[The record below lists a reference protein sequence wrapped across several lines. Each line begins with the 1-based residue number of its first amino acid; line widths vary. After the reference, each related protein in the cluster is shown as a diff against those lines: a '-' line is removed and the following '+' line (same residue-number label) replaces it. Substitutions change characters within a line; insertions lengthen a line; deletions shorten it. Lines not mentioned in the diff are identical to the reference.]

1 MNDGTTDS
9 EEAIVTTNVIN
20 INDLPSATVQ
30 TVSADEDIDKTI
42 ILAATDVDGDT
53 LSYKISTLP
62 ANGYLF
68 QTSDGTTR
76 GDTIISTL
84 TTVSDTLQRVIYIS
98 AQDGYGD
105 GHGNFGFKANDG
117 TVDSEET
124 TVTVNVA
131 PKVEDREAI
140 PQTIS
145 ATEDTD
151 VTITLIGADKDG
163 DPLTYK
169 ITTLPA
175 NGNLFE
181 TNDGMTRG
189 DSIASVPTTISG
201 PVHRIIYISAKDGNG
216 DGHGNFGFKVNDG
229 TADGNEAIVTIN
241 VNAVNDPPTPITI
254 ISPADSTEIV
264 ITINNKDTSRVVF
277 DWTYSN
283 DVEDD
288 ELTYLFEY
296 ELKMVN
302 INNETINYY
311 DGKDLLYPGLTVT
324 YSEILENLDQFLS
337 AGGIITWSVDVT
349 DGIDTVFSMD
359 ERVIF
364 VIGKYA
370 ALAVDETTI
379 PNEYS
384 LNQNYP
390 NPFNPT
396 TRIQYSLPKAGL
408 VQMSIYTLMGQK
420 IATLVNR
427 NMDAGQYIIPWH
439 AMDDQGRKVPSGI
452 YFYTLESG
460 SYRAIKKLVLL
471 K

>member
-1 MNDGTTDS
+1 
-9 EEAIVTTNVIN
+9 
-20 INDLPSATVQ
+20 
-30 TVSADEDIDKTI
+30 
-42 ILAATDVDGDT
+42 VDGDT

-68 QTSDGTTR
+68 QTSDGSTR
-76 GDTIISTL
+76 GDTIISTP

-117 TVDSEET
+117 TADSEET

-140 PQTIS
+140 PQTVS

-163 DPLTYK
+163 DPLTFK
-169 ITTLPA
+169 ITTLPV

-181 TNDGMTRG
+181 TSDGLTRG
-189 DSIASVPTTISG
+189 NTITSVPTTISG
-201 PVHRIIYISAKDGNG
+201 PVHRVIYLSAKDGNG

-229 TADGNEAIVTIN
+229 TADGYEAIVTIN

-254 ISPADSTEIV
+254 INPADSSEIT

-277 DWTYSN
+277 DWTNSI
-283 DVEDD
+283 DVENN
-288 ELTYLFEY
+288 ELTYLFEF

-302 INNETINYY
+302 INNETISYY
-311 DGKDLLYPGLTVT
+311 YGRDLLYPGLIIT
-324 YSEILENLDQFLS
+324 YSDILENLDQFLS
-337 AGGIITWSVDVT
+337 PGGIITWSVDVT
-349 DGIDTVFSMD
+349 DGIDTVYAQE

-379 PNEYS
+379 PDEYS

-408 VQMSIYTLMGQK
+408 VQISIYTLMGQK

-427 NMDAGQYIIPWH
+427 NMDAGQYIITWN
-439 AMDDQGRKVPSGI
+439 AMNDQGRKVPSGI